1 MNEPTVSAKAI
12 NAAFRK
18 FCDSISPELKQRMN
32 GRLERGLE
40 IALSGG
46 VIPYDPTTLVQFKV
60 KSSDPTK
67 LPYMI
72 DMRARTCTCPDH
84 LKGHFCKHRVA
95 AQVYRLA
102 CSQLPSRKAQT
113 NDLPHPQPCKPGQA
127 IIWACVRLDG
137 KTIGVEVLG
146 IENDLVWIQ
155 ALPIV
160 KEEGKLEPQFP
171 FPDGSCNL
179 QVKASE
185 LEHIH
190 IYQDA

>member
-1 MNEPTVSAKAI
+1 MNQTTVSAEAI
-12 NAAFRK
+12 NIAFRK
-18 FCDSISPELKQRMN
+18 FSDSISPDLKQRMN

-40 IALSGG
+40 IAQSGG
-46 VIPYDPTTLVQFKV
+46 AVPYDPTTLVQFKV

-67 LPYMI
+67 LPYMV
-72 DMRARTCTCPDH
+72 DLRARTCTCLDH
-84 LKGHFCKHRVA
+84 SKGHYCKHRVA
-95 AQVYRLA
+95 AQIYRLA
-102 CSQLPSRKAQT
+102 SSQMPHQITQPPETAQT
-113 NDLPHPQPCKPGQA
+113 QPIKSGQA

-146 IENDLVWIQ
+146 IENDQVWVQ

-160 KEEGKLEPQFP
+160 KDDGKLEPQFP
-171 FPDGSCNL
+171 LPDGTCSL
-179 QVKASE
+179 QVKASD

>member
-1 MNEPTVSAKAI
+1 MNQTTPSVEVI
-12 NAAFRK
+12 NAAFTK
-18 FCDSISPELKQRMN
+18 FTNSISPELKQRMN

-40 IALSGG
+40 IVLSGG
-46 VIPYDPTTLVQFKV
+46 VIPYDSTTFVQFKV

-67 LPYMI
+67 LPYMV
-72 DMRARTCTCPDH
+72 DLRARTCTCPDH
-84 LKGHFCKHRVA
+84 LKGHYCKHRVA

-102 CSQLPSRKAQT
+102 CAQMPPQIAQT
-113 NDLPHPQPCKPGQA
+113 EEPPNPQPCKPGQA

-146 IENDLVWIQ
+146 IENEQVWVQ

-160 KEEGKLEPQFP
+160 KEDGKLEPQFP

-179 QVKASE
+179 QVKSSD

-190 IYQDA
+190 IYQNA